1 MLFTV
6 CFFVEGEESGV
17 CFSKEVIMGDL
28 RDVNA
33 GNSASVISRSLSDV
47 VSIDLHDFI
56 YLDAEFQTS
65 KNQLHLIP
73 YPS

>member
-1 MLFTV
+1 MIL
-6 CFFVEGEESGV
+6 
-17 CFSKEVIMGDL
+17 GDL

-33 GNSASVISRSLSDV
+33 GHSASVISRSLSDV

-65 KNQLHLIP
+65 KNELHLIP

>member
-1 MLFTV
+1 MCYSLCVFL
-6 CFFVEGEESGV
+6 EGEESGV
-17 CFSKEVIMGDL
+17 CFRKEVILGDL

-33 GNSASVISRSLSDV
+33 GHSASVISRSLSDV

-65 KNQLHLIP
+65 KIELHLIP